1 MIFVTTGTQEPFD
14 RLLKAVDVI
23 ASKLKDVPFQVQAF
37 AKNYETIHVETSEFM
52 SPEDFDENIKKATLI
67 ISHAGMGTVISALV
81 QAKPIII
88 MPRLQKYNEH
98 RNEHQLATAKKL
110 DDLKFVHVAYD
121 EQELVDKILEVWPN
135 NFESL
140 HQVGK
145 EASQELL
152 TSLGNYIKQ

>member
-23 ASKLKDVPFQVQAF
+23 ASRLENVPFHVQAF
-37 AKNYETIHVETSEFM
+37 AKDYEAVHVKTSEFM
-52 SPEDFDENIKKATLI
+52 TPEDFDDNIKNAKLI

-88 MPRLQKYNEH
+88 MPRLVKYNEH
-98 RNEHQLATAKKL
+98 RNEHQLATARKL

-121 EQELVDKILEVWPN
+121 EDELIDKIMEIWPD

-140 HQVGK
+140 HQVG
-145 EASQELL
+145 EQASTELL